1 MGGRAADELLRAAA
15 GAGLPITRADLD
27 VAVAEPTKRR
37 YADDETRPRIRA
49 VQGHSV
55 SVDLGSA
62 PSVPPHERFH
72 GTHPGAIDAILR
84 QGLKPVAR
92 HHGHLSSGVE
102 TARAV
107 DARRGRPIIL
117 RVDAGG
123 MAAEDAEFVRAH
135 HGSGWSLPPAGAVDA
150 RCAKR

>member
-1 MGGRAADELLRAAA
+1 VAADELLRAAA

-37 YADDETRPRIRA
+37 YAYDETGSRIRA

-62 PSVPPHERFH
+62 PPSVPPRERFH

-92 HHGHLSSGVE
+92 HHGHLSSGVA

-123 MAAEDAEFVRAH
+123 MAAEGAAFFRAH
-135 HGSGWSLPPAGAVDA
+135 NGSGWSLPPAGAVDA
-150 RCAKR
+150 RFA